1 MLQQLLPLHSGNLD
15 LNNNLIS
22 HIIMKNE
29 LCDFKDSSGLVVGIG
44 ELLWDKLPEGKK
56 IGGAPTNF
64 AFHVSQFGLTSYAV
78 SAIGNDADGEE
89 LLKTINEKNIKSLI
103 SIVDFPTGT
112 VDVTISGNGIP
123 SYEIHTNVAW
133 DNIPMT
139 DTLINLAK
147 NTSAVCFGS
156 LAQRSQ
162 TSRNTIAKFIE
173 AMPKG
178 DKSLKIFDINL
189 RQEFYSKEII
199 DQSLNL
205 CNILKIND
213 AELKI
218 IAEMYSL
225 NGNNLS
231 DWCKELISLYNLT
244 LLILTCGENGSYIFT
259 HKTESFL
266 HTPTVE
272 VADTVGAGDSFTAAF
287 TASLLCGASIN
298 EAHKKAV
305 EVSAFVC
312 TQHGAMPQL
321 PKHLVSE

>member
-1 MLQQLLPLHSGNLD
+1 M
-15 LNNNLIS
+15 
-22 HIIMKNE
+22 
-29 LCDFKDSSGLVVGIG
+29 
-44 ELLWDKLPEGKK
+44 
-56 IGGAPTNF
+56 
-64 AFHVSQFGLTSYAV
+64 
-78 SAIGNDADGEE
+78 
-89 LLKTINEKNIKSLI
+89 KTINEKNIKSLI

-112 VDVTISGNGIP
+112 VDVKISGNGIP
-123 SYEIHTNVAW
+123 SYEIHTDVAW

-139 DTLINLAK
+139 DALINLAK

-173 AMPKG
+173 TMPKG

-189 RQEFYSKEII
+189 RQDFYSKEII

-266 HTPTVE
+266 PTPTVK

>member
-1 MLQQLLPLHSGNLD
+1 
-15 LNNNLIS
+15 
-22 HIIMKNE
+22 MKNE

>member
-1 MLQQLLPLHSGNLD
+1 
-15 LNNNLIS
+15 
-22 HIIMKNE
+22 MKNE
-29 LCDFKDSSGLVVGIG
+29 FSNIEITPNIVVGIG

-56 IGGAPTNF
+56 IGGAPANF

-103 SIVDFPTGT
+103 SVVDFPTGT

-133 DNIPMT
+133 DNIPIT
-139 DTLINLAK
+139 DSLINIAK
-147 NTSAVCFGS
+147 HTSAICFGS

-162 TSRNTIAKFIE
+162 TSRNTIIQFINS
-173 AMPKG
+173 MPKG

-189 RQEFYSKEII
+189 RQNFYSKEII

-213 AELKI
+213 AELEI
-218 IAEMYSL
+218 IAMMYSL
-225 NGNNLS
+225 NGNEQS
-231 DWCKELISLYNLT
+231 KWSKELIT
-244 LLILTCGENGSYIFT
+244 LFDLRILILTCGENGSYIFT
-259 HKTESFL
+259 PEAESFL
-266 HTPTVE
+266 PTPTVE

-287 TASLLCGASIN
+287 TASLLREASIN

-312 TQHGAMPQL
+312 TQHGAMPKLPRQL
-321 PKHLVSE
+321 AID

>member
-1 MLQQLLPLHSGNLD
+1 
-15 LNNNLIS
+15 
-22 HIIMKNE
+22 MKNE

-123 SYEIHTNVAW
+123 SYEIHTDVAW

-173 AMPKG
+173 TMPKG

-189 RQEFYSKEII
+189 RQDFYSKEII

-259 HKTESFL
+259 HNTESFL
-266 HTPTVE
+266 PTPTVE